1 MSKRFIATPKRT
13 QEILQTYEF
22 TFKKSLGQNFLID
35 INILQKIIDFAGV
48 DENTG
53 VIEVGPGIGS
63 LTEQLALRAK
73 KVVAFEIDDRLLPI
87 LSHTLAPYE
96 NIDVIHADFLKVDI
110 DKKIR
115 ENFSECDR
123 VHLVAN

>member
-48 DENTG
+48 NENIG

-87 LSHTLAPYE
+87 LDRILAPYE
-96 NIDVIHADFLKVDI
+96 NIDVVHAD
-110 DKKIR
+110 
-115 ENFSECDR
+115 
-123 VHLVAN
+123 